1 MCVWIIIIL
10 QIYHMTDLTVSVYA
24 CTMYIQWS
32 GVWRRKKCHENVR
45 FHTTINKYFM
55 LALLSFSL
63 SLVLFNLFFS
73 HSISLLAPHSSSS
86 AGEWIY
92 RIVSKSKTSLMY
104 GVCDLCHGIK
114 LKMSKKKAHNQV
126 CRYPL
131 RLRRGSNFVGG
142 CCCCCYCCWC

>member
-55 LALLSFSL
+55 LALLSFFLSL
-63 SLVLFNLFFS
+63 SFFS
-73 HSISLLAPHSSSS
+73 TSSFLTLSRSSHRTHLHLQANEYTALFQNLKHLLCTEYATYAMGSNWKW
-86 AGEWIY
+86 A
-92 RIVSKSKTSLMY
+92 
-104 GVCDLCHGIK
+104 
-114 LKMSKKKAHNQV
+114 KKAHNQV

-142 CCCCCYCCWC
+142 CCCCWC